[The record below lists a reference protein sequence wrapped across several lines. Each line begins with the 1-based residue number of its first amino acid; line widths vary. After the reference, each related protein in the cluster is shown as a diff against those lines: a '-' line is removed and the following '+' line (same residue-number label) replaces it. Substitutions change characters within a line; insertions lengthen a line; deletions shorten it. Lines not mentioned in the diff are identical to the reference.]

1 VNKLKEKISL
11 LIQLQDNDNKIN
23 EITNKKN
30 EGPLRIRKL
39 EDELNFIESKFQEEH
54 DKLESL
60 KKDRRAIEQE
70 IQDLENKAEK
80 SDIKLSGIKSN
91 KEYKAVIKEIDEL
104 KKVKFLTEDK
114 AIQIMEEI
122 EELENRSQ
130 ENKNKQTELRK
141 QFEKDKDGI
150 LEEIRNLDEELEILE
165 KKRMNFTDA
174 MDQDLLKR
182 YHFLKERKGGQ
193 AISPVVG
200 GVCQTCHMGIPPQKF
215 NESIKGHSLLTCPN
229 CNRII
234 YWGEDEHF
242 KKARI

>member
-23 EITNKKN
+23 EITKKKN